1 MFRSS
6 GTIALLAR
14 RYAEALPFFERA
26 LSMNPKMSVA
36 HSFRGMALMLMGR
49 LAEARQAYEAEPNR
63 VFALPGL
70 AILDHLAGQKA
81 AAQVNLDKLIRE
93 AGDSGLYQQAQ
104 VYAMWGELDRAVTQ
118 LERAYQVKDAGLAN
132 LFTDPLLDKL
142 KGNAAYQRLVEVIG
156 FV

>member
-1 MFRSS
+1 VFRSS

-36 HSFRGMALMLMGR
+36 HSFRGTALLLMGR

-70 AILDHLAGQKA
+70 AILDHLTGQKA
-81 AAQVNLDKLIRE
+81 AAQVNLEKLIGE

-104 VYAMWGELDRAVTQ
+104 VYAMWGELERAVAQ

-156 FV
+156 FI

>member
-1 MFRSS
+1 M
-6 GTIALLAR
+6 LLDR
-14 RYAEALPFFERA
+14 Q
-26 LSMNPKMSVA
+26 
-36 HSFRGMALMLMGR
+36 
-49 LAEARQAYEAEPNR
+49 AEARTAFEAEPNR

-70 AILDHLAGQKA
+70 AILDHLAGKKA
-81 AAQVNLDKLIRE
+81 EAQAHLEKLVRE

-104 VYAMWGELDRAVTQ
+104 VFAMWGELDRAVAQ

-142 KGNAAYQRLVEVIG
+142 KLNAAYQRLVSNIG

>member
-1 MFRSS
+1 
-6 GTIALLAR
+6 
-14 RYAEALPFFERA
+14 
-26 LSMNPKMSVA
+26 
-36 HSFRGMALMLMGR
+36 MGR

-70 AILDHLAGQKA
+70 AILDHLTGQKA
-81 AAQVNLDKLIRE
+81 AAQVNLEKLIGE

-104 VYAMWGELDRAVTQ
+104 VYAMWGELERAVAQ

-156 FV
+156 FI

>member
-1 MFRSS
+1 
-6 GTIALLAR
+6 
-14 RYAEALPFFERA
+14 
-26 LSMNPKMSVA
+26 MNPKMSVA
-36 HSFRGMALMLMGR
+36 HSFRGTALMLMGR
-49 LAEARQAYEAEPNR
+49 LTEARQAYAAEPNR
-63 VFALPGL
+63 IFALPGL

-81 AAQVNLDKLIRE
+81 AAQVNLEKLTRE

-104 VYAMWGELDRAVTQ
+104 VLAMWGELDRAVAQ

-156 FV
+156 FD